1 MIKQKKGMEGGMML
15 LVVSGVLALII
26 FVFYIV
32 TGGKF
37 FGAFGEA
44 TDKPIIEQKLK
55 FCEQKKDNPL
65 YSGYS
70 NMDNDQYLDFCD
82 NCPLV
87 PNNDLAKYPDN
98 DGDLFPKGCCGNDG
112 SNYINKKSPK
122 DIGYCSDKDEE
133 TADADRD
140 PRKHPAYSYKKS

>member
-1 MIKQKKGMEGGMML
+1 ML
-15 LVVSGVLALII
+15 SVMTIHEIRSEYLR
-26 FVFYIV
+26 
-32 TGGKF
+32 F
-37 FGAFGEA
+37 FKEKEHAIL
-44 TDKPIIEQKLK
+44 P
-55 FCEQKKDNPL
+55 
-65 YSGYS
+65 SS
-70 NMDNDQYLDFCD
+70 S
-82 NCPLV
+82 LV